1 MNIWVGD
8 GRLTKDIEL
17 NTSQTGME
25 YCKFSIA
32 VDRRTKKGEEKESD
46 FVTIAAFGKTAAF
59 IAQYFHKGDEIK
71 ISGPLQSEKWT
82 DKNGNRRTDWN
93 VIAKDVEFGRKKSD
107 RSGSGGSDSDGSDAD
122 GLTDVSSE
130 ELPF

>member
-17 NTSQTGME
+17 KTSQTGME

-46 FVTIAAFGKTAAF
+46 FVTITAFGKTAAF

-71 ISGPLQSEKWT
+71 VSGPLQSEKWT
-82 DKNGNRRTDWN
+82 DKNGNRRVDWN
-93 VIAKDVEFGRKKSD
+93 VVAKDVEFGRKKGE
-107 RSGSGGSDSDGSDAD
+107 RSGSGDSSSGDSSSD

-130 ELPF
+130 DLPF

>member
-17 NTSQTGME
+17 KTSQTGME

-46 FVTIAAFGKTAAF
+46 FVTITAFGKTAAF
-59 IAQYFHKGDEIK
+59 IAQYFRKGDEIK
-71 ISGPLQSEKWT
+71 VSGPLQSEKWT
-82 DKNGNRRTDWN
+82 DKNGNRRVDWN
-93 VIAKDVEFGRKKSD
+93 VVAKDVEFGRKKGE
-107 RSGSGGSDSDGSDAD
+107 RSGSDSSGSGDSSSD

-130 ELPF
+130 DLPF